1 MIILAGNSTNNIE
14 KFLLLMGRSVTT
26 QTNNWDKLKNDYGEN
41 LKAVVVYENFWDAA
55 QKMTNDRKEAY
66 KIASQLHNEYKRTI
80 KNLNDLQIRHE
91 TLLFPNFLFE
101 FKKTGYLLKKLGVE
115 LDKSTRETTWKEV
128 IQTCLKNHI
137 YKPNSE
143 IKESFIDHSSHDQMI
158 LNQEDAVTL
167 TTLKDK
173 ITAII
178 PTFSAPMNCFMW
190 TMFSY
195 LLNTR
200 PNDALEHI
208 IVCINGADERTGDIS
223 LQDKKQAFLE
233 ELRDLKWYHED
244 NPANYK
250 DMPITIIRAWSR
262 IGHPEGVE
270 MALPWVHT
278 DNYII
283 SHDDI
288 IITKEFWIEEIKE
301 RFFKNPKAA
310 IAHSNPL
317 LCAFCASAE
326 YQNKNLLRFPHLL
339 CTFLVCK
346 KKLID
351 ALPSRWCGYHIE
363 MPDFKIEELAGDF
376 DKFITN
382 QAKYKEN
389 CISTEEPPQKDFI
402 YNYISMEM
410 GAWHFYNLKE
420 RNLEFMQI
428 DPNLIVHFGAMSWET
443 EEKKKSRVQGKYQW
457 AEKIEQKILK
467 HPEYSKLFLKYRD

>member
-1 MIILAGNSTNNIE
+1 MTMIILAGSSTNDI
-14 KFLLLMGRSVTT
+14 KQFLQLMGHAVG
-26 QTNNWDKLKNDYGEN
+26 QTNNWKQLKEQYGNN
-41 LKAVVVYENFWDAA
+41 LKAIVVHENLWDAA
-55 QKMTNDRKEAY
+55 QKMSDNRKETY
-66 KIASQLHNEYKRTI
+66 EIAIRLKAEYDLAI
-80 KNLNDLQIRHE
+80 KNFNELQIRYE
-91 TLLFPNFLFE
+91 ILSFPNFLFE
-101 FKKTGYLLKKLGVE
+101 FKKTGYLLKRLGVE
-115 LDKSTRETTWKEV
+115 LDRATREATWTETIKTHHHV
-128 IQTCLKNHI
+128 
-137 YKPNSE
+137 YKPDLE
-143 IKESFIDHSSHDQMI
+143 IKESFIGHSSHDQMI
-158 LNQEDAVTL
+158 VSQEDAITL

-178 PTFSAPMNCFMW
+178 PTFSAPMSCFMW

-208 IVCINGADERTGDIS
+208 IVCINGADPRTGDVS

-244 NPANYK
+244 NPDNFK
-250 DMPITIIRAWSR
+250 DMPLTVLRAWSR

-310 IAHSNPL
+310 IAYSNPL
-317 LCAFCASAE
+317 LCAHGGSAE
-326 YQNKNLLRFPHLL
+326 FKDKNLLRFPHLL

-346 KKLID
+346 KKVLD
-351 ALPSRWCGYHIE
+351 SLPSRWCGYHIE
-363 MPDFKIEELAGDF
+363 MPEFKIEELAGDF
-376 DKFITN
+376 DEFLKN
-382 QAKYKEN
+382 QSKYKEN
-389 CISTEEPPQKDFI
+389 CISTESPPQKDFI

-428 DPNLIVHFGAMSWET
+428 DPNLIVHIGAMSWES
-443 EEKKKSRVQGKYQW
+443 EEKKKIRVQGKYQW